1 MSVLD
6 VPRRTTPA
14 RLMAAVQSAGLHWTV
29 RAGLNEAGLLTTVV
43 TRTGQGGTVTFRVPD
58 PAPRGRQLVGM
69 WIDRAPGTPSGPG
82 ASRTPAFL
90 LLHTTP
96 DVVRAS
102 AVLAS
107 GGRRYVRLSPAIE
120 EFRIRFGAVP
130 LPGEDPLASVEVHSR
145 LRGVRLIELWRP
157 PSRSAGV
164 R

>member
-107 GGRRYVRLSPAIE
+107 GRRCHVRLSPVIE
-120 EFRIRFGAVP
+120 DFRIRFGAVP
-130 LPGEDPLASVEVHSR
+130 LPDEDPLAGVEIRSR
-145 LRGVRLIELWRP
+145 LGGVRLVELWRP
-157 PSRSAGV
+157 PDRDPG
-164 R
+164 

>member
-1 MSVLD
+1 MTD
-6 VPRRTTPA
+6 GDW
-14 RLMAAVQSAGLHWTV
+14 AAWRPETAVLHWAV
-29 RAGLNEAGLLTTVV
+29 RASLDEAGLLTTVV

-58 PAPRGRQLVGM
+58 PAPRGGQLVSM
-69 WIDRAPGTPSGPG
+69 WIDRNPGTPG
-82 ASRTPAFL
+82 TPPFL

-96 DVVRAS
+96 DVMRAS

-120 EFRIRFGAVP
+120 DVRIRFGAVL
-130 LPGEDPLASVEVHSR
+130 LPNEDPLACVEIHSR

-157 PSRSAGV
+157 PGRPGRV

>member
-6 VPRRTTPA
+6 APHRTTPA
-14 RLMAAVQSAGLHWTV
+14 RLMATVQSAGLHWAV

-43 TRTGQGGTVTFRVPD
+43 TRTSQGGTVTFRVPD
-58 PAPRGRQLVGM
+58 PAPHGRQLVSM
-69 WIDRAPGTPSGPG
+69 WIDRTPSAPGPT
-82 ASRTPAFL
+82 RTPALL

-107 GGRRYVRLSPAIE
+107 GGRCPVRLSPVIE
-120 EFRIRFGAVP
+120 EFRIRFGTVP
-130 LPGEDPLASVEVHSR
+130 LPDEDPLTGVEIHSR

-157 PSRSAGV
+157 PRRSDRV

>member
-1 MSVLD
+1 MTSLD
-6 VPRRTTPA
+6 VPRRITPA
-14 RLMAAVQSAGLHWTV
+14 RLVAAAQSAGLHWAV
-29 RAGLNEAGLLTTVV
+29 RAGLDRAGLLTTVV

-58 PAPRGRQLVGM
+58 PAPRGGQLVSM
-69 WIDRAPGTPSGPG
+69 WIDRNPGTP
-82 ASRTPAFL
+82 RTPAFL

-107 GGRRYVRLSPAIE
+107 GGRRHVPLSPVIE
-120 EFRIRFGAVP
+120 DFWIRFGAVP
-130 LPGEDPLASVEVHSR
+130 LPDEDPLACVEIRSR

-157 PSRSAGV
+157 PGRPGRV